1 VKIRIRFPQEDACA
15 EAELLPDL
23 APRTCEA
30 ILSILPFQGTA
41 HHGIYSGSECVLLL
55 DRVLRLEPE
64 SARSKVD
71 RGEVAFCW
79 FPAGSHYGVHD
90 DLSEIC
96 WFYDLDAEPS
106 MSSGPVPVTVFAKIQ
121 EPADA
126 FYAVCR
132 RMRRE
137 GVKPCTVEV
146 VE

>member
-15 EAELLPDL
+15 EANLLPDL
-23 APRTCEA
+23 APKTCEA
-30 ILSILPFQGTA
+30 ISSILPFHGTA

-64 SARSKVD
+64 NARSKVH
-71 RGEVAFCW
+71 RGEIAFCW
-79 FPAGSHYGVHD
+79 FSAGSQYGVLD
-90 DLSEIC
+90 DFAEIC
-96 WFYDLDAEPS
+96 WFYDLDAEPR
-106 MSSGPVPVTVFAKIQ
+106 MWSGPVPVTVFARVQ

-126 FYAVCR
+126 FYTVCR

-137 GVKPCTVEV
+137 GVKPLTVEV